1 MTEMNKVSWPGWD
14 TVHRIGSGGFG
25 TVYEIQ
31 RDVYGRQ
38 EKAAL
43 KVITIPHSEDEV
55 DYLRCTGLTD
65 ANITQTLHK
74 QVADIAREYNLM
86 VEMRDNP
93 NVVRCDDFRDIQHED
108 GLGWDIYI
116 KMELL
121 TPLMKCLDKVQT
133 EEQILKLGMDMC
145 NALIACQEKNII
157 HRDIKPQNIFI
168 SEKGQFKL
176 GDFGIARTAERTTR
190 ATAGIGTYSYMAP
203 EVEKNEAYGKTAD
216 IYSLGLVLYWLL
228 NEKRSPFM
236 PLPPA
241 VPGYGDEENA
251 RNRRFSGEQIP
262 APKNG
267 SEELKAIIL
276 KACAYDPKERY
287 QSAKDM
293 RFALEALKA
302 GTAPVEEPVPV
313 TVAVPTEDA
322 VEPEGLTVGPGWG
335 NTVEEPTAEDNMT
348 VGPTWGDAP
357 VTEETEVTVGS
368 AFHEK
373 KNKQPQTDPED
384 KPKDTPPKLQKKK
397 WTILWVMVAIAAM
410 LLAVFIF
417 FRPSWKNIN
426 GKTYYYVNR
435 ERVTGWQTIHGH
447 RYFFGEDGA
456 MQTGWQPISDGWGDD
471 WYYFGDDGIMQD
483 GRQIIDGKVCDFS
496 GGTLQTGWVTYDGN
510 TYYYILNVKQ
520 TGWRIVDGVRY
531 YFDEDGIMKICQE
544 ENPKGEVV
552 EQHPNNSDK
561 NRIVAIAAGNNHLVA
576 LKSDGTVC
584 AIGENSFGQCDVS
597 SWRNIVA
604 ISAGMNHT
612 VGICKDGT
620 AVATGKNND
629 GECNVSNWS
638 NLVSVEAGCCH
649 TVGVKSDGTVI
660 ATGSNINGCCD
671 VSSWTNIV
679 DVALFTFGTLGLRK
693 DGKVLNTLANYMGTD
708 ECLNWSEVLEISANN
723 SLAVGLRNDEM
734 VLVENV
740 WEGLDGW
747 VPDTFE
753 QFKNITEVA
762 AASSNSTSH
771 WIGGACFGLTEDGR
785 VVSTSERGND
795 CVSKWTDICQ
805 IAASNHYVAGLKKDG
820 SVLAVRYVGSSKCGV
835 LSLSEDGDIVVEN
848 TYLAIE

>member
-267 SEELKAIIL
+267 SDELKAIVL

-293 RFALEALKA
+293 LLALEAMHT
-302 GTAPVEEPVPV
+302 GTMPVKEQVPIAEPIL
-313 TVAVPTEDA
+313 AEDIA
-322 VEPEGLTVGPGWG
+322 DDELTQGPGWG
-335 NTVEEPTAEDNMT
+335 NTTEEPATEDNMT
-348 VGPTWGDAP
+348 VGPSWRDIPA
-357 VTEETEVTVGS
+357 TEDNDVTVGPV
-368 AFHEK
+368 FNK
-373 KNKQPQTDPED
+373 KEIKQLQTDPANKLKETQP
-384 KPKDTPPKLQKKK
+384 KPKKKK
-397 WTILWVMVAIAAM
+397 WWVVAATIVICAGIGISFFKKPADRTSNTEQMQSSESVSVGSKEKTFVESSDGWVQIDGNM
-410 LLAVFIF
+410 
-417 FRPSWKNIN
+417 
-426 GKTYYYVNR
+426 YYYKDGIA
-435 ERVTGWQTIHGH
+435 VTGVQSI
-447 RYFFGEDGA
+447 DGDTFCFDDDGT
-456 MQTGWQPISDGWGDD
+456 MQTGWQRI
-471 WYYFGDDGIMQD
+471 
-483 GRQIIDGKVCDFS
+483 
-496 GGTLQTGWVTYDGN
+496 DGN
-510 TYYYILNVKQ
+510 TYYFAPTGVMQ
-520 TGWRIVDGVRY
+520 TGQQQIDGITCYFNFDGTAITGLQEIGGDRY
-531 YFDEDGIMKICQE
+531 YFRDGKAQNGWIYEKERAWYFDKDDGKLIVWSEFLNEKHCYFDSDDIPLTGWHEIDGRRYYFETDGAALMGLQEIGGETYYFGYEGKMSTGWQLINEQYYFFDEDGK
-544 ENPKGEVV
+544 
-552 EQHPNNSDK
+552 
-561 NRIVAIAAGNNHLVA
+561 
-576 LKSDGTVC
+576 
-584 AIGENSFGQCDVS
+584 
-597 SWRNIVA
+597 
-604 ISAGMNHT
+604 
-612 VGICKDGT
+612 
-620 AVATGKNND
+620 
-629 GECNVSNWS
+629 
-638 NLVSVEAGCCH
+638 
-649 TVGVKSDGTVI
+649 
-660 ATGSNINGCCD
+660 
-671 VSSWTNIV
+671 
-679 DVALFTFGTLGLRK
+679 
-693 DGKVLNTLANYMGTD
+693 
-708 ECLNWSEVLEISANN
+708 
-723 SLAVGLRNDEM
+723 
-734 VLVENV
+734 LVE
-740 WEGLDGW
+740 
-747 VPDTFE
+747 
-753 QFKNITEVA
+753 
-762 AASSNSTSH
+762 
-771 WIGGACFGLTEDGR
+771 
-785 VVSTSERGND
+785 
-795 CVSKWTDICQ
+795 
-805 IAASNHYVAGLKKDG
+805 
-820 SVLAVRYVGSSKCGV
+820 
-835 LSLSEDGDIVVEN
+835 
-848 TYLAIE
+848 